1 MADTDAASTSPPKPM
16 AKTGTLTESSPH
28 TEAHV
33 QVGGKGKFV
42 RATLELTGGG
52 RHLRMLGERERLLAQ
67 VSLQG
72 AMALEVKRPDP

>member
-1 MADTDAASTSPPKPM
+1 M
-16 AKTGTLTESSPH
+16 
-28 TEAHV
+28 
-33 QVGGKGKFV
+33 

>member
-1 MADTDAASTSPPKPM
+1 M

-28 TEAHV
+28 MEAHV
-33 QVGGKGKFV
+33 QVPGRQGKV
-42 RATLELTGGG
+42 RARHPRADGVGG
-52 RHLRMLGERERLLAQ
+52 RHLRMLGEGERLLAQ